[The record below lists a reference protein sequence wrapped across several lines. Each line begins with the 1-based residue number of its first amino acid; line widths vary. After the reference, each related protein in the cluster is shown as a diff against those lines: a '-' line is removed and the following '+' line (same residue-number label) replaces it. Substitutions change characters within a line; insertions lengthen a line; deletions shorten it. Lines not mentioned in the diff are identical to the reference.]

1 VPCRGSIDV
10 REGSCFWPDD
20 EGSDFADLEAAEH
33 EATVTAISIGR
44 ELLRHGNECALT
56 VEVRD
61 DRGERVTTVTM
72 TVTGET
78 VTMKVAQAVASVP
91 RAGVRKRPRNFA

>member
-1 VPCRGSIDV
+1 M
-10 REGSCFWPDD
+10 
-20 EGSDFADLEAAEH
+20 
-33 EATVTAISIGR
+33 TAISIGR

-61 DRGERVTTVTM
+61 DQGERVTAVAM

-78 VTMKVAQAVASVP
+78 VTLKIAQAVASVP
-91 RAGVRKRPRNFA
+91 RARDVRNAPTNFA

>member
-1 VPCRGSIDV
+1 MPRFHLDV
-10 REGSCFWPDD
+10 RAGSSFWPD
-20 EGSDFADLEAAEH
+20 EGSDFADLETAEH
-33 EATVTAISIGR
+33 EAALTAISIGR

-61 DRGERVTTVTM
+61 DQGERVSAVMM

-78 VTMKVAQAVASVP
+78 VTIKIAWAMAS
-91 RAGVRKRPRNFA
+91 RA